1 MANIICFGEIMLR
14 LAPPEYG
21 RFLQADSFQAVY
33 GGSESNVAVSL
44 NVFGEE
50 AAFVSKIPENDLGQA
65 AINSL
70 RQYGVDTSRV
80 IRGGKRLGLYFL
92 EKGAS
97 QRPSRVI
104 YDRADSAIAA
114 ASAREFQWA
123 AILKD
128 AKWLHF
134 SGITPA
140 LGRELADACLA
151 ACKEA
156 KKQGLMIS
164 CDLNFRKN
172 LWSREAFAHEMD
184 RLLPFVDVCI
194 ANEEDAAAILK
205 CNGVEIETST
215 GDYEKQEGVAAAF
228 WNRYSFHTLAFTMRR
243 TVSSSDNAFQAAL
256 YDGNS
261 FYYSQ
266 IYSMHLVDRVGGG
279 DSFSAGLIYAL
290 LHREPCGSAVEF
302 AVAAS
307 CLKHS
312 IEGDVNLASVQE
324 VLALAEKKGSARVQ
338 R

>member
-134 SGITPA
+134 PVLPRLWAGNWPMPA
-140 LGRELADACLA
+140 LLP
-151 ACKEA
+151 A
-156 KKQGLMIS
+156 KKQ
-164 CDLNFRKN
+164 K
-172 LWSREAFAHEMD
+172 SR
-184 RLLPFVDVCI
+184 
-194 ANEEDAAAILK
+194 
-205 CNGVEIETST
+205 
-215 GDYEKQEGVAAAF
+215 
-228 WNRYSFHTLAFTMRR
+228 
-243 TVSSSDNAFQAAL
+243 
-256 YDGNS
+256 
-261 FYYSQ
+261 
-266 IYSMHLVDRVGGG
+266 
-279 DSFSAGLIYAL
+279 
-290 LHREPCGSAVEF
+290 GS
-302 AVAAS
+302 
-307 CLKHS
+307 
-312 IEGDVNLASVQE
+312 
-324 VLALAEKKGSARVQ
+324 
-338 R
+338 